1 MQVHRGGGVADR
13 VVHADGV
20 QRGDDVRTAAGRRA
34 GRAPARREPSRS
46 RRRARARRAGE
57 AAEPVPSTT
66 ARAAGRRSRTR
77 RRTGRR
83 PAPAPRPPGL
93 VGALRRARCR
103 SGSGAGAGSSPPGCR
118 PARAR
123 RSRRRPVRA
132 RRRLRPATA
141 APGSGPVTAST
152 RTGLSGRSPTRCRA
166 RARSAA
172 PAASSTISSTSAG
185 SPSRGSADVCRSRWI
200 AAAAANRSRTIW
212 SSGSGSPLRSS
223 QTCPPPSIGV
233 RHRRV
238 GTPAVHPT
246 AVGPAPQEPSG
257 GVAQP
262 DRALGELGGGA
273 REGVEAQVL
282 LHQPVEHGDHADRAL
297 GVGVEGGET
306 EQQCPHR
313 STLGRRGAAGESA
326 SWRVPNHPIPAVCRL
341 PRSCDGEHH
350 RGWAARRG
358 RRPRRG
364 R

>member
-1 MQVHRGGGVADR
+1 VPEGGETRDGGARVGAGHGEHPDRAFGPQPHEVQGPSAVGGARGVVDDQLDERGVTEPRQRGRLKVALDRRGGGEPFED
-13 VVHADGV
+13 DLV
-20 QRGDDVRTAAGRRA
+20 QRQRLAAALQPDV
-34 GRAPARREPSRS
+34 
-46 RRRARARRAGE
+46 
-57 AAEPVPSTT
+57 
-66 ARAAGRRSRTR
+66 
-77 RRTGRR
+77 
-83 PAPAPRPPGL
+83 
-93 VGALRRARCR
+93 
-103 SGSGAGAGSSPPGCR
+103 
-118 PARAR
+118 
-123 RSRRRPVRA
+123 
-132 RRRLRPATA
+132 
-141 APGSGPVTAST
+141 
-152 RTGLSGRSPTRCRA
+152 
-166 RARSAA
+166 
-172 PAASSTISSTSAG
+172 PAAVD
-185 SPSRGSADVCRSRWI
+185 R
-200 AAAAANRSRTIW
+200 
-212 SSGSGSPLRSS
+212 
-223 QTCPPPSIGV
+223 V
-233 RHRRV
+233 RHRGV

>member
-1 MQVHRGGGVADR
+1 VQGPSAVGGARGVVDDQLDERGVTEPRQRGRLQVALDRRGGGEPFED
-13 VVHADGV
+13 DLV
-20 QRGDDVRTAAGRRA
+20 QRQRLAAALQPDV
-34 GRAPARREPSRS
+34 
-46 RRRARARRAGE
+46 
-57 AAEPVPSTT
+57 
-66 ARAAGRRSRTR
+66 
-77 RRTGRR
+77 
-83 PAPAPRPPGL
+83 
-93 VGALRRARCR
+93 
-103 SGSGAGAGSSPPGCR
+103 
-118 PARAR
+118 
-123 RSRRRPVRA
+123 
-132 RRRLRPATA
+132 
-141 APGSGPVTAST
+141 
-152 RTGLSGRSPTRCRA
+152 
-166 RARSAA
+166 
-172 PAASSTISSTSAG
+172 PAAVD
-185 SPSRGSADVCRSRWI
+185 R
-200 AAAAANRSRTIW
+200 
-212 SSGSGSPLRSS
+212 
-223 QTCPPPSIGV
+223 V
-233 RHRRV
+233 RHRGV